1 MIRKKLEENNA
12 IISVNVL
19 HTKKKKIYPPYLS
32 KDNSNPQ
39 RQVIVSV
46 IPIGEGSKEPEA
58 KEDNDIIWQKKEL
71 SALLRGITSKRYW
84 KFYCFNW
91 LHSLRAKKT

>member
-39 RQVIVSV
+39 RQVIVSM
-46 IPIGEGSKEPEA
+46 IPNGEGSKGHEA
-58 KEDNDIIWQKKEL
+58 KSE
-71 SALLRGITSKRYW
+71 GG
-84 KFYCFNW
+84 
-91 LHSLRAKKT
+91 